1 MNLISKFLPRTE
13 FKDYD
18 DFFKNASPVVPDGF
32 NFGYD
37 VVDEYARISPSKRAI
52 VWCNSKG
59 EEKIFNFGEVS
70 EISNKIANYFISLG
84 LKKGDYIMTM
94 LNRRWE
100 YWMTAIACHKLG
112 VVIIPATHLL
122 TSKDIAYRLSGA
134 GVKLLI
140 ATAEDDVIEHVR
152 LALAKYPVKCVF
164 TESVDGFENFDEAFG
179 AQSPVL
185 PPLERPCGDDTLL
198 CYFTSGTTGQ
208 PKMVQH
214 DFRYPVAHIVTAKYW
229 QQVVDDGLHLTMAE
243 TGWAK
248 CSWGRIYGQWIA
260 GTAQFI
266 YDYNGRFTPTDILP
280 FIGKYGVTTFCA
292 PPTIYRFIVKE
303 DLSHYDLSS
312 LVHCSTAGEALNAE
326 VFKQFYDATGL
337 KIYEGFGQ
345 TESTV
350 ILANYGDFSDPIPGS
365 LGKPSP
371 VYDLELI
378 DDEENPVPDGCEG
391 EIAIKIRKNQIG
403 LVANYKGDEA
413 RTFEARGGKYYHTG
427 DLATRDANGVYWFV
441 GRKDDIIK
449 SSGYRIGPFE
459 VESALMEHPAV
470 LECAITGAPDP
481 LRGQVVKA
489 TVVLAKG
496 YQPSEELK
504 KEMQIFVKRL
514 TAPYK
519 YPRIIE
525 FVETMPKT
533 VSGKIRRV
541 EIRATDRAAQN
552 KSEN

>member
-1 MNLISKFLPRTE
+1 MNLLSRFLPRTE
-13 FKDYD
+13 FVSYD
-18 DFFKNASPVVPDGF
+18 DFFKNAVPQVPEKF

-37 VVDEYARISPSKRAI
+37 VVDEYARLCPDKRAI

-59 EEKIFNFGEVS
+59 EERMFSFKDVS
-70 EISNKIANYFISLG
+70 EISNKIVNLFLSMGI
-84 LKKGDYIMTM
+84 KKGDYIMTM

-100 YWMTAIACHKLG
+100 YWMTAVACHKLG
-112 VVIIPATHLL
+112 AVIIPATHLL
-122 TSKDIAYRLSGA
+122 TPKDIAYRCINA
-134 GVKLLI
+134 NVRLLI
-140 ATAEDDVIEHVR
+140 ATAEEDVIEHIR
-152 LALAKYPVKCVF
+152 LALDKCKTQCVF
-164 TESVDGFENFDEAFG
+164 TDDVDGFLNFDREFEK
-179 AQSPVL
+179 QSSTL
-185 PPLERPCGDDTLL
+185 PEIDRPYGDDSLL

-214 DFRYPVAHIVTAKYW
+214 NFEYPVAHIVTAKYW

-292 PPTIYRFIVKE
+292 PPTIYRFVVKE
-303 DLSHYDLSS
+303 DLSAYDLSS
-312 LVHCSTAGEALNAE
+312 LKHCSTAGEALNAE
-326 VFKQFYDATGL
+326 VFRQFYDATGL

-350 ILANYGDFSDPIPGS
+350 ILANYADFGEPIPGS

-371 VYDLELI
+371 VYDLALI

-391 EIAIKIRKNQIG
+391 EIAIKLRPHQIG
-403 LVANYKGDEA
+403 LVASYKGDEQ
-413 RTFEARGGKYYHTG
+413 RTREARGGVYYHTG
-427 DLATRDANGVYWFV
+427 DLATRDSNGVYWFV

-470 LECAITGAPDP
+470 LECAITGTPDP

-489 TVVLAKG
+489 TIVLAKG
-496 YQPSEELK
+496 YAPSDELK
-504 KEMQIFVKRL
+504 KELQNFVKRL

-519 YPRIIE
+519 YPRVID
-525 FVETMPKT
+525 FVTEMPKT

-541 EIRATDRAAQN
+541 EIRNRDN
-552 KSEN
+552 

>member
-1 MNLISKFLPRTE
+1 MNLISKFLSRTE
-13 FKDYD
+13 FSSYD
-18 DFFKNASPVVPDGF
+18 DFYKNAVPTVPHKF

-37 VVDEYARISPSKRAI
+37 VVDEYARLCPEKRAI

-59 EEKIFNFGEVS
+59 EERIFSFGDVS
-70 EISNKIANYFISLG
+70 KISNRIVNYFIAKG
-84 LKKGDYIMTM
+84 IKKGDYIMTM

-100 YWMTAIACHKLG
+100 YWMTAVACHKLG
-112 VVIIPATHLL
+112 AVIIPATHLL
-122 TSKDIAYRLSGA
+122 TPKDIAYRCNSA
-134 GVKLLI
+134 QVKLII
-140 ATAEDDVIEHVR
+140 ATAEDDVVEHIR
-152 LALAKYPVKCVF
+152 LAIDKCNAPCVF
-164 TESVDGFENFDEAFG
+164 TEDVEGFENFDKGFM
-179 AQSPVL
+179 AQSDVL
-185 PPLERPCGDDTLL
+185 PDIDRPYGDDPLL

-214 DFRYPVAHIVTAKYW
+214 NFEYPVAHIVTAKYW

-280 FIGKYGVTTFCA
+280 FIGKYKVTTFCA

-303 DLSHYDLSS
+303 DLSLYDLSS
-312 LVHCSTAGEALNAE
+312 LTHCSTAGEALNAE
-326 VFKQFYDATGL
+326 VFKQFYEATGL

-350 ILANYGDFSDPIPGS
+350 ILANYGDFAEPIPGS

-371 VYDLELI
+371 VYDIELI
-378 DDEENPVPDGCEG
+378 DDEENTVPDGCEG
-391 EIAIKIRKNQIG
+391 EIAIKLRPHQIG

-413 RTFEARGGKYYHTG
+413 RTQEARGGKYYHTG
-427 DLATRDANGVYWFV
+427 DLAKRDADGVYWFV

-470 LECAITGAPDP
+470 LECAITGTPDP

-496 YQPSEELK
+496 YEPSEELK
-504 KEMQIFVKRL
+504 KEMQTFVKRL

-519 YPRIIE
+519 YPRVIE
-525 FVETMPKT
+525 FVEQMPKT

-541 EIRATDRAAQN
+541 EIRANDSGN
-552 KSEN
+552 KR

>member
-1 MNLISKFLPRTE
+1 MNLLSRFLPRTE
-13 FKDYD
+13 FESYD
-18 DFFKNASPVVPDGF
+18 DFYKNAVPQVPEKF

-37 VVDEYARISPSKRAI
+37 VVDEYARLCPDKRAI

-59 EEKIFNFGEVS
+59 EERMFSFKDVS
-70 EISNKIANYFISLG
+70 EISNKIVNLFLSMGI
-84 LKKGDYIMTM
+84 KKGDYIMTM

-100 YWMTAIACHKLG
+100 YWMTAVACHKLG
-112 VVIIPATHLL
+112 AVIIPATHLL
-122 TSKDIAYRLSGA
+122 TPKDIAYRCINA
-134 GVKLLI
+134 NVRLLI
-140 ATAEDDVIEHVR
+140 ATAEEDVIEHIR
-152 LALAKYPVKCVF
+152 LALDKCKTQCVF
-164 TESVDGFENFDEAFG
+164 TDDVDGFLNFDREFEK
-179 AQSPVL
+179 QSSAL
-185 PPLERPCGDDTLL
+185 PEIDRPYGDDSLL

-214 DFRYPVAHIVTAKYW
+214 NFEYPVAHIVTAKYW

-303 DLSHYDLSS
+303 DLSAYDLSS
-312 LVHCSTAGEALNAE
+312 LKHCSTAGEALNAE
-326 VFKQFYDATGL
+326 VFRQFYDATGL

-350 ILANYGDFSDPIPGS
+350 ILANYADFGEPIPGS

-371 VYDLELI
+371 VYDLALI

-391 EIAIKIRKNQIG
+391 EIAIKLRPHQIG
-403 LVANYKGDEA
+403 LVASYKGDEQ
-413 RTFEARGGKYYHTG
+413 RTREARGVYYHTG
-427 DLATRDANGVYWFV
+427 DLATRDSNGVYWFV

-470 LECAITGAPDP
+470 LECAITGTPDP

-489 TVVLAKG
+489 TIVLAKG
-496 YQPSEELK
+496 YAPSDELK
-504 KEMQIFVKRL
+504 KELQNFVKRL

-519 YPRIIE
+519 YPRVID
-525 FVETMPKT
+525 FVTEMPKT

-541 EIRATDRAAQN
+541 EIRNRDN
-552 KSEN
+552 

>member
-1 MNLISKFLPRTE
+1 MNLISKFLSRTE
-13 FKDYD
+13 FSSYD
-18 DFFKNASPVVPDGF
+18 DFYKNAVPTVPHKF

-37 VVDEYARISPSKRAI
+37 VVDEYARLCPEKRAI

-59 EEKIFNFGEVS
+59 EERIFSFGDVS
-70 EISNKIANYFISLG
+70 GISNRIVNYFIAKG
-84 LKKGDYIMTM
+84 IKKGDYIMTM

-100 YWMTAIACHKLG
+100 YWMTAVACHKLG
-112 VVIIPATHLL
+112 AVIIPATHLL
-122 TSKDIAYRLSGA
+122 TPKDIAYRCNSA
-134 GVKLLI
+134 QVKLII
-140 ATAEDDVIEHVR
+140 ATAEDDVVEHIR
-152 LALAKYPVKCVF
+152 LAIDKCNAPCVF
-164 TESVDGFENFDEAFG
+164 TEDVEGFENFDKGFM
-179 AQSPVL
+179 AQSDVL
-185 PPLERPCGDDTLL
+185 PDIDRPYGDDPLL

-214 DFRYPVAHIVTAKYW
+214 NFEYPVAHIVTAKYW

-280 FIGKYGVTTFCA
+280 FIGKYKVTTFCA

-303 DLSHYDLSS
+303 DLSLYDLSS
-312 LVHCSTAGEALNAE
+312 LTHCSTAGEALNAE
-326 VFKQFYDATGL
+326 VFKQFYEATGL

-350 ILANYGDFSDPIPGS
+350 ILANYGDFAEPIPGS

-371 VYDLELI
+371 VYDIDLI
-378 DDEENPVPDGCEG
+378 DDEENTVPDGCEG
-391 EIAIKIRKNQIG
+391 EIAIKLRPHQIG

-413 RTFEARGGKYYHTG
+413 RTQEARGGKYYHTG
-427 DLATRDANGVYWFV
+427 DLAKRDADGVYWFV

-470 LECAITGAPDP
+470 LECAITGTPDP

-496 YQPSEELK
+496 YEPSEELK
-504 KEMQIFVKRL
+504 KEMQTFVKRL

-519 YPRIIE
+519 YPRVIE
-525 FVETMPKT
+525 FVEQMPKT

-541 EIRATDRAAQN
+541 EIRANDSGN
-552 KSEN
+552 KR

>member
-1 MNLISKFLPRTE
+1 MNLISDFLNRTD
-13 FKDYD
+13 FDSYG
-18 DFFKNASPVVPDGF
+18 DFFANAAPTVPDKF

-37 VVDEYARISPSKRAI
+37 VVDKYARLCPDKRAI

-59 EEKIFNFGEVS
+59 EEREFNFGDVS
-70 EISNKIANYFISLG
+70 IISNQIVNCLISLG
-84 LKKGDYIMTM
+84 IRKGDCVMTM

-100 YWMTAIACHKLG
+100 YWMTAVACHKLG
-112 VVIIPATHLL
+112 AVIIPATHLL
-122 TSKDIAYRLSGA
+122 TPKDIAYRCNGA
-134 GVKLLI
+134 NVKLLI
-140 ATAEDDVIEHVR
+140 ATSEDDVVSHIR
-152 LALAKYPVKCVF
+152 LAMDKCDVPCLF
-164 TESVDGFENFDEAFG
+164 CGNVEGFDNFNDLFST
-179 AQSPVL
+179 QSQTL
-185 PPLERPCGDDTLL
+185 PDIERPFGKDIML

-208 PKMVQH
+208 PKMVRH
-214 DFRYPVAHIVTAKYW
+214 NFEYPVAHIVTARYW

-243 TGWAK
+243 SGWAK

-260 GTAQFI
+260 GAAQFI

-280 FIGKYGVTTFCA
+280 FIGRYKINTFCA

-303 DLSHYDLSS
+303 DLSKYDLSS
-312 LVHCSTAGEALNAE
+312 LTHCSTAGEALNAE
-326 VFKQFYDATGL
+326 VFRQFYEATGQ

-350 ILANYGDFSDPIPGS
+350 ILANYGEFSPPVPGT

-371 VYDLELI
+371 VYDIELI
-378 DDEENPVPDGCEG
+378 DDEENPVPNGCEG
-391 EIAIKIRKNQIG
+391 EIAIKLRAHQIG
-403 LVANYKGDEA
+403 LVCDYKDGA
-413 RTFEARGGKYYHTG
+413 GKTPSAIGGKYYHTG
-427 DLATRDANGVYWFV
+427 DLATRDGDGVYRFV

-470 LECAITGAPDP
+470 LECAITGAPDA

-496 YQPSEELK
+496 YIPSEELK
-504 KEMQIFVKRL
+504 KELQTFVKRL

-525 FVETMPKT
+525 FVERMPKT

-541 EIRATDRAAQN
+541 EIRNNDGKN
-552 KSEN
+552 

>member
-1 MNLISKFLPRTE
+1 MNLISKFLSRTE
-13 FKDYD
+13 FSSYD
-18 DFFKNASPVVPDGF
+18 DFYKNAVPTVPHKF

-37 VVDEYARISPSKRAI
+37 VVDEYARLCPEKRAI

-59 EEKIFNFGEVS
+59 EERIFSFGDVS
-70 EISNKIANYFISLG
+70 GISNRIVNYFIAKG
-84 LKKGDYIMTM
+84 IKKGDYIMTM

-100 YWMTAIACHKLG
+100 YWMTAVACHKLG
-112 VVIIPATHLL
+112 AVIIPATHLL
-122 TSKDIAYRLSGA
+122 TPKDIAYRCNSA
-134 GVKLLI
+134 QVKLII
-140 ATAEDDVIEHVR
+140 ATAEDDVVEHIR
-152 LALAKYPVKCVF
+152 LAIDKCNAPCVF
-164 TESVDGFENFDEAFG
+164 TEDVNGFENFDKGFM
-179 AQSPVL
+179 AQSDVL
-185 PPLERPCGDDTLL
+185 PDIDRPYGDNPLL

-214 DFRYPVAHIVTAKYW
+214 NFEYPVAHIVTAKYW

-280 FIGKYGVTTFCA
+280 FIGKYKVTTFCA

-303 DLSHYDLSS
+303 DLSLYDLSS
-312 LVHCSTAGEALNAE
+312 LTHCSTAGEALNAE
-326 VFKQFYDATGL
+326 VFKQFYEATGL

-350 ILANYGDFSDPIPGS
+350 ILANYGDFAEPIPGS

-371 VYDLELI
+371 VYDIELI
-378 DDEENPVPDGCEG
+378 DDGENPVPDGCEG
-391 EIAIKIRKNQIG
+391 EIAIKLRPHQIG

-413 RTFEARGGKYYHTG
+413 RTQEARGGKYYHTG
-427 DLATRDANGVYWFV
+427 DLAKRDADGVYWFV

-470 LECAITGAPDP
+470 LECAITGTPDP

-496 YQPSEELK
+496 YEPSEELK
-504 KEMQIFVKRL
+504 KEMQTFVKRL

-519 YPRIIE
+519 YPRVIE
-525 FVETMPKT
+525 FVEQMPKT

-541 EIRATDRAAQN
+541 EIRANDSGN
-552 KSEN
+552 KK

>member
-1 MNLISKFLPRTE
+1 MNLISKFLSRTE
-13 FKDYD
+13 FSSYD
-18 DFFKNASPVVPDGF
+18 DFYKNAVPTVPHKF

-37 VVDEYARISPSKRAI
+37 VVDEYARLCPEKRAI

-59 EEKIFNFGEVS
+59 EERIFSFGDVS
-70 EISNKIANYFISLG
+70 GISNRIVNYFIAKG
-84 LKKGDYIMTM
+84 IKKGDYIMTM

-100 YWMTAIACHKLG
+100 YWMTAVACHKLG
-112 VVIIPATHLL
+112 AVIIPATHLL
-122 TSKDIAYRLSGA
+122 TPKDIAYRCNSA
-134 GVKLLI
+134 QVKLII
-140 ATAEDDVIEHVR
+140 ATAEDDVVEHIR
-152 LALAKYPVKCVF
+152 LAIDKCNAPCVF
-164 TESVDGFENFDEAFG
+164 TEDVEGFENFDKGFM
-179 AQSPVL
+179 AQSDVL
-185 PPLERPCGDDTLL
+185 PDIDRPYGDDPLL

-214 DFRYPVAHIVTAKYW
+214 NFEYPVAHIVTAKYW

-280 FIGKYGVTTFCA
+280 FIGKYKVTTFCA

-303 DLSHYDLSS
+303 DLSLYDLSS
-312 LVHCSTAGEALNAE
+312 LTHCSTAGEALNAE
-326 VFKQFYDATGL
+326 VFKQFYEATGL

-350 ILANYGDFSDPIPGS
+350 ILANYGDFAEPIPGS

-371 VYDLELI
+371 VYDIELI

-391 EIAIKIRKNQIG
+391 EIAIKLRPHQIG

-413 RTFEARGGKYYHTG
+413 RTQEARGGKYYHTG
-427 DLATRDANGVYWFV
+427 DLAKRDADGVYWFV

-470 LECAITGAPDP
+470 LECAITGTPDP

-496 YQPSEELK
+496 YEPSEELK
-504 KEMQIFVKRL
+504 KEMQTFVKRL

-519 YPRIIE
+519 YPRVIE
-525 FVETMPKT
+525 FVEQMPKT

-541 EIRATDRAAQN
+541 EIRANDSGD
-552 KSEN
+552 KK

>member
-1 MNLISKFLPRTE
+1 MNLLGKFLKRTE
-13 FKDYD
+13 FDGYD
-18 DFFKNASPVVPDGF
+18 DFYKNAVPEVPPKF

-37 VVDEYARISPSKRAI
+37 VVDEYARLCPDKRAI
-52 VWCNSKG
+52 MWCNSKG
-59 EEKIFNFGEVS
+59 EEKTLSFKDVS
-70 EISNKIANYFISLG
+70 ELSNKIVNLFLSLG
-84 LKKGDYIMTM
+84 LGKGDYIMTM

-100 YWMTAIACHKLG
+100 YWVTAVACHKLG

-122 TSKDIAYRLSGA
+122 TPKDIAYRCVNA

-140 ATAEDDVIEHVR
+140 ATAEEDVIEHIR
-152 LALAKYPVKCVF
+152 LAQDKHATPCAF
-164 TESVDGFENFDEAFG
+164 TGDVDGFINFDAEFAK
-179 AQSPVL
+179 QSAIL
-185 PPLERPCGDDTLL
+185 PEIDRPYGKDTLL

-214 DFRYPVAHIVTAKYW
+214 DCEYPVAHIVTAKYW

-280 FIGKYGVTTFCA
+280 FIAKYGVTTFCA

-303 DLSHYDLSS
+303 DLSAYDLSS
-312 LVHCSTAGEALNAE
+312 LRHCSTAGEALNAE
-326 VFKQFYDATGL
+326 VLRQFYDATGL

-350 ILANYGDFSDPIPGS
+350 ILANYADFGEPIPGS
-365 LGKPSP
+365 LGRPSP
-371 VYDLELI
+371 VYDIALI

-391 EIAIKIRKNQIG
+391 EIAIKLRPHQIG
-403 LVANYKGDEA
+403 LVASYKDDEK
-413 RTFEARGGKYYHTG
+413 RTEEARGGEYYHTG
-427 DLATRDANGVYWFV
+427 DLATRDRDGVFWFV

-470 LECAITGAPDP
+470 LECAITGTPDP

-489 TVVLAKG
+489 TIVLAKG
-496 YQPSEELK
+496 YSPSDDLKREL
-504 KEMQIFVKRL
+504 QTFVKKL

-519 YPRIIE
+519 YPRVID
-525 FVETMPKT
+525 FVEQMPKT

-541 EIRATDRAAQN
+541 EIRANDADAQ
-552 KSEN
+552 KS

>member
-1 MNLISKFLPRTE
+1 MNLISKFLSRTE
-13 FKDYD
+13 FSSYD
-18 DFFKNASPVVPDGF
+18 DFYKNAVPTVPHKF

-37 VVDEYARISPSKRAI
+37 VVDEYARLCPEKRAI

-59 EEKIFNFGEVS
+59 EERMFSFGDVS
-70 EISNKIANYFISLG
+70 GISNRIVNYFIAKG
-84 LKKGDYIMTM
+84 IKKGDYIMTM

-100 YWMTAIACHKLG
+100 YWMTAVACHKLG
-112 VVIIPATHLL
+112 AVIIPATHLL
-122 TSKDIAYRLSGA
+122 TPKDIAYRCNSA
-134 GVKLLI
+134 HVKLII
-140 ATAEDDVIEHVR
+140 ATAEDDVVEHIR
-152 LALAKYPVKCVF
+152 LAIDKCNAPCVF
-164 TESVDGFENFDEAFG
+164 TEDVEGFENFDKGFM
-179 AQSPVL
+179 AQSDVL
-185 PPLERPCGDDTLL
+185 PDIDRPYGDDPLL

-214 DFRYPVAHIVTAKYW
+214 NFEYPVAHIVTAKYW

-280 FIGKYGVTTFCA
+280 FIGKYKVTTFCA

-303 DLSHYDLSS
+303 DLSLYDLSS
-312 LVHCSTAGEALNAE
+312 LTHCSTAGEALNAE
-326 VFKQFYDATGL
+326 VFKQFYEATGL

-350 ILANYGDFSDPIPGS
+350 ILANYGDFAEPIPGS

-371 VYDLELI
+371 VYDIELI

-391 EIAIKIRKNQIG
+391 EIAIKLRPHQIG

-413 RTFEARGGKYYHTG
+413 RTQEARGGKYYHTG
-427 DLATRDANGVYWFV
+427 DLAKRDADGVYWFV

-470 LECAITGAPDP
+470 LECAITGTPDP

-496 YQPSEELK
+496 YEPSEELK
-504 KEMQIFVKRL
+504 KEMQTFVKRL

-519 YPRIIE
+519 YPRVIE
-525 FVETMPKT
+525 FVEQMPKT

-541 EIRATDRAAQN
+541 EIRANDSGD
-552 KSEN
+552 KK